1 MKDDWKAVEYGSEF
15 PLETVVGAPCVDGG
29 GYVYTRSGRDA
40 LRLVASFLK
49 NAGTDEV
56 LLPCYCCECMEW
68 PFLDEGLDVHYY
80 RVLEEFRIDLDDVDA
95 MAAKRGRVALL
106 YMHYF
111 GLPSASDVEL
121 EEIKKKDKSDLDDY
135 TVLSLR
141 KWAGLPEGGI
151 AFSAKHRLP
160 VVPVVS
166 KDFES
171 RRESAMDLKREYLY
185 GMDARLKPQYLSEL
199 RECNELLDS
208 FRETSGVTCFYQEGS
223 APLWMP
229 FVPCCDRDELQ
240 ASMSERG
247 LYCPYLWPIP
257 RSAEDCSGF
266 VDEFVGRMLCLPCDQ
281 RYDAADV
288 GDMLR
293 ILSECLKRVVK

>member
-121 EEIKKKDKSDLDDY
+121 EEIKKKHSLTIVKDATHDWLDYDFEDKSDLDDY

-208 FRETSGVTCFYQEGS
+208 FRETSGMG
-223 APLWMP
+223 
-229 FVPCCDRDELQ
+229 RD
-240 ASMSERG
+240 RG
-247 LYCPYLWPIP
+247 LF
-257 RSAEDCSGF
+257 AEGWA
-266 VDEFVGRMLCLPCDQ
+266 GRP
-281 RYDAADV
+281 
-288 GDMLR
+288 
-293 ILSECLKRVVK
+293 

>member
-121 EEIKKKDKSDLDDY
+121 EEIKKKHSLTIVKDATHDWLDYDFEDKSDLDDY

-141 KWAGLPEGGI
+141 KWAGLPEGGC
-151 AFSAKHRLP
+151 ATQAA
-160 VVPVVS
+160 VP
-166 KDFES
+166 
-171 RRESAMDLKREYLY
+171 L
-185 GMDARLKPQYLSEL
+185 
-199 RECNELLDS
+199 
-208 FRETSGVTCFYQEGS
+208 
-223 APLWMP
+223 
-229 FVPCCDRDELQ
+229 
-240 ASMSERG
+240 
-247 LYCPYLWPIP
+247 
-257 RSAEDCSGF
+257 
-266 VDEFVGRMLCLPCDQ
+266 
-281 RYDAADV
+281 
-288 GDMLR
+288 
-293 ILSECLKRVVK
+293 